1 MTLRSFLILLL
12 VMIPFTSGAADIQK
26 ERKRMEALTKGLAKG
41 EAIELRTLEI
51 RARIY
56 EPSVTYILDRTRLDV
71 DYQEEEIRFEPR
83 IAQPVLENRF

>member
-1 MTLRSFLILLL
+1 MIRRSFLVLLL
-12 VMIPFTSGAADIQK
+12 TIPFAAGAADIQK
-26 ERKRMEALTKGLAKG
+26 ERRRMESLTKGLAKG

-71 DYQEEEIRFEPR
+71 DYEEEEIRLAPR
-83 IAQPVLENRF
+83 IARPILENRF